1 MKYVSLFLRIS
12 RTSMEKIVHPAW
24 DQPNQLFHLFQIW
37 FSCRSGALVVKYPS
51 GVKDGSELKA
61 PLWETI
67 VFRWSLLATSVAC
80 IVCKWDRACFLEPMR
95 VPFCYHFFLQFTR
108 SANKQY
114 SLQTTQLDLDC
125 ELLVENLSRW
135 ITTFDIINWTT
146 AILICVC
153 YFVIGFWCEFLG
165 DHFIPGQH
173 VAFQEGQS
181 SMRSSMKSSRS
192 RGCRVLVQATQ
203 R

>member
-12 RTSMEKIVHPAW
+12 RMEKIVHPAS

-37 FSCRSGALVVKYPS
+37 FSRRSGALVVKYPS

-67 VFRWSLLATSVAC
+67 VFRWSLLATSVVC

-95 VPFCYHFFLQFTR
+95 VPFCYHFFAIHKTR
-108 SANKQY
+108 KQAIF
-114 SLQTTQLDLDC
+114 STNHPIRLWTAC
-125 ELLVENLSRW
+125 WKFVEMNHSIW
-135 ITTFDIINWTT
+135 YHINWTT

-153 YFVIGFWCEFLG
+153 CFVIGFWCESLG